1 MTCLPECEY
10 LSPKLRKLLHY
21 PARIERRSWRR
32 HRPEQTGTTLAQAA
46 GMFVLTPARRHRV
59 VSRSRTELGNTT
71 PTVQHGGPRD
81 RLQGQNI
88 GRDDGEKPPQ
98 VLA

>member
-1 MTCLPECEY
+1 
-10 LSPKLRKLLHY
+10 
-21 PARIERRSWRR
+21 
-32 HRPEQTGTTLAQAA
+32 
-46 GMFVLTPARRHRV
+46 MFVLTPARRHRV